1 MSLRLHRFPL
11 SHFSEKGRAL
21 LDFKKLDYEIVE
33 HQLGVPQLG
42 IYRMSGQRQVPVLDH
57 DGTIVPDSTE
67 IALYLEKTFPDGR
80 SLLPED
86 ADRRRD
92 ALDLEERIDRIFGFS
107 AVVVWFAWAVEN
119 DPKIGEWLSL
129 ETWGLPM
136 FGGKLVAAA
145 ARNAQSLTGLR
156 RTNEKA
162 LDRTKSLLDEL
173 CERLEKQ
180 PYLTGD
186 APCIADVAAV
196 GLAFHLKFPASK
208 HLRVP
213 ELAGQGVSPLVDDP
227 VYSSFFDWRDQF
239 YADFLS

>member
-86 ADRRRD
+86 EDVRRD
-92 ALDLEERIDRIFGFS
+92 ALDLEERIDRVFGFS
-107 AVVVWFAWAVEN
+107 AVLVWFAWAVEN

-129 ETWGLPM
+129 ETWGLPT

-145 ARNAQSLTGLR
+145 VRNAQNLAGLR

-186 APCIADVAAV
+186 APCIADVAAA
-196 GLAFHLKFPASK
+196 GLAFHLKFPESK
-208 HLRVP
+208 YLRVP

-227 VYSSFFDWRDQF
+227 VYSAFFEWRDQF
-239 YADFLS
+239 YSDFLS